1 MSYIKGKYKQAIFES
16 DTGYKVGLF
25 RVLETDDE
33 DVGVNKTITFTG
45 YFGLLNKEDMYMF
58 HGDVIYHDRYGMQFN
73 VREYEKVVPEGKDA
87 IIDFLTSSFVKG
99 CGEVLARKIYKTF
112 GDETLAKI
120 KENKENLFLVD
131 KMTEKKADS
140 IYKSVVKY
148 FESDKEIVALKEMG
162 FTVKET
168 MELMNNY
175 GKRVLELIDKN
186 IYVLRDYIDFAK
198 LDSIFLNNKNSPEDD
213 RRVDAAIIKVMKD
226 LTFSLGDIYLDKIEI
241 VEELGSK
248 YNIFKNIDDNLK
260 RLAKKRE
267 IMIVNEDY
275 YLMEDYL
282 DELNNGVSIAQ
293 LMSLDK
299 KKISKF
305 NDLIKLTESELG
317 ITYNKEQ
324 KDAIKS
330 ALTNN
335 ISIITGGPGTGKTT
349 IIKGIIRL
357 YSIYKKISYESVT
370 REVCLLAPTGRAS
383 KRMSETC
390 GIGASTIHRFLKW
403 DKESNTF
410 AVNELNKVHYN
421 MFIIDETSMLDNH
434 LLSSF
439 FKGIDINTKIIFV
452 GDEYQL
458 PSVGP
463 GLILS
468 DMINAGV
475 PHIKLDTIY
484 RQSENSYIPVLAKDI
499 KDVNVK
505 EGYLE
510 KKDDY
515 NFITCDSKE
524 IKNVLVQIA
533 RKMQEKKINLSNLQ
547 VLAPMYKGENGI
559 DNLNI
564 VLQDLINPKDKHKNE
579 LKVGPITYREGDKI
593 LNLVNDIDN
602 NIYNGDI
609 GYIKSIDV
617 NSKKEPIVIDYYNNE
632 VSYKRENFN
641 QITHAYAISIHKSQG
656 SEFMHVIMPITK
668 GYSRMLYNKLLY
680 TGVSRAKK
688 SLVLIGDKEAFIKC
702 AYNNYSLVR
711 KTNLKNKIVNN
722 IKINTQDN
730 K

>member
-1 MSYIKGKYKQAIFES
+1 MSYIKGKYKQSIFES
-16 DTGYKVGLF
+16 ETGYKVGLF
-25 RVLETDDE
+25 RVQETDDKE
-33 DVGVNKTITFTG
+33 LVTNKTITFTG
-45 YFGLLNKEDMYMF
+45 YFGMLNKDDTYVF
-58 HGDVIYHDRYGMQFN
+58 NGNVIYHDRYGMQFQ
-73 VREYEKVVPEGKDA
+73 VDTYEKVVPEGKDA

-112 GDETLAKI
+112 GDDTLTKI
-120 KENKENLFLVD
+120 KESRENLFLVSG
-131 KMTEKKADS
+131 MTDKKADS

-148 FESDKEIVALKEMG
+148 FEADKEIVKLKEMG

-168 MELMNNY
+168 MELMNNF

-186 IYVLRDYIDFAK
+186 IYVLRDYVDFPK
-198 LDSIFLNNKNSPEDD
+198 LDSIFLVNNDPEDD
-213 RRVDAAIIKVMKD
+213 RRVDAAIIRAMKD
-226 LTFSLGDIYLDKIEI
+226 LTFELGDIYLDKIEI
-241 VEELGSK
+241 VEELASR
-248 YNIFKNIDDNLK
+248 YNIFKSIDENL
-260 RLAKKRE
+260 RNLAKRKE
-267 IMIVNEDY
+267 IMIANEDY
-275 YLMEDYL
+275 YLMTDYL
-282 DELNNGVSIAQ
+282 DELNNGVSIAS
-293 LMSLDK
+293 LMSRST

-305 NDLIKLTESELG
+305 NDLIKLTEGELG

-324 KDAIKS
+324 KEAIKS

-335 ISIITGGPGTGKTT
+335 VSIITGGPGTGKTT
-349 IIKGIIRL
+349 IIKGILRL
-357 YSIYKKISYESVT
+357 YSIYKKISYDSIT

-434 LLSSF
+434 LLSSL
-439 FKGIDINTKIIFV
+439 FKGIDIHTKIIFV

-468 DMINAGV
+468 DMISAGV
-475 PHIKLDTIY
+475 PHIKLETIY
-484 RQSENSYIPVLAKDI
+484 RQSENSYIPMLAKDI
-499 KDVNVK
+499 KNVNVTDD
-505 EGYLE
+505 YLD

-515 NFITCDSKE
+515 NFISCDSKD
-524 IKNVLVQIA
+524 IKNVLVQIVE
-533 RKMQEKKINLSNLQ
+533 KMQDKKMDLGNLQ

-564 VLQDLINPKDKHKNE
+564 VLQELINPKDKKKDE
-579 LKVGPITYREGDKI
+579 IKVGPITYRVGDKI

-609 GYIKSIDV
+609 GYIKSIDI
-617 NSKKEPIVIDYYNNE
+617 NSKKEPIVVEYDNNE
-632 VSYKRENFN
+632 VGYKRENFN

-688 SLVLIGDKEAFIKC
+688 SLVLLGDKDAFIKC
-702 AYNNYSLVR
+702 VNNSYSLVR
-711 KTNLKNKIVNN
+711 KTNLKVKIMNN
-722 IKINTQDN
+722 LKINTQNN

>member
-1 MSYIKGKYKQAIFES
+1 MSYIKGKYKQSIFES
-16 DTGYKVGLF
+16 ETGYKVGLF
-25 RVLETDDE
+25 RVQETDDKE
-33 DVGVNKTITFTG
+33 LGTNKTITFTG
-45 YFGLLNKEDMYMF
+45 YFGMLNKDDTYVF
-58 HGDVIYHDRYGMQFN
+58 NGNVIYHDRYGMQFQ
-73 VREYEKVVPEGKDA
+73 VDTYEKVVPEGKDA

-112 GDETLAKI
+112 GDDALTKI
-120 KENKENLFLVD
+120 KESRENLFLVSG
-131 KMTEKKADS
+131 MTDKKADS

-148 FESDKEIVALKEMG
+148 FEADKEIVKLKEMG

-168 MELMNNY
+168 MELMNNF

-186 IYVLRDYIDFAK
+186 IYVLRDYVDFPR
-198 LDSIFLNNKNSPEDD
+198 LDSIFLVNNDPEDD
-213 RRVDAAIIKVMKD
+213 RRVDAAIIKAMKD
-226 LTFSLGDIYLDKIEI
+226 LTFELGDIYLDKIEI
-241 VEELGSK
+241 VEELASK

-260 RLAKKRE
+260 GLAKRRE
-267 IMIVNEDY
+267 IMISNEDY

-282 DELNNGVSIAQ
+282 DELNNGVSIAS
-293 LMSLDK
+293 LMSKDV
-299 KKISKF
+299 KKINKF
-305 NDLIKLTESELG
+305 NDLIKLTEGELG

-335 ISIITGGPGTGKTT
+335 VSIITGGPGTGKTT

-357 YSIYKKISYESVT
+357 YSIYKKMSYETVT

-421 MFIIDETSMLDNH
+421 VFIIDETSMLDNH

-468 DMINAGV
+468 DMISAGV
-475 PHIKLDTIY
+475 PHIKLETIY
-484 RQSENSYIPVLAKDI
+484 RQSENSYIPMLAKDI
-499 KDVNVK
+499 KNVNVTDD
-505 EGYLE
+505 YLN

-515 NFITCDSKE
+515 NFISCDSKD
-524 IKNVLVQIA
+524 IKNVLVQIVE
-533 RKMQEKKINLSNLQ
+533 KMQDKQMDLSNLQ

-564 VLQDLINPKDKHKNE
+564 VLQELINPKDKKKDE
-579 LKVGPITYREGDKI
+579 IKVGPITYRVGDKI

-609 GYIKSIDV
+609 GYIKSIDI
-617 NSKKEPIVIDYYNNE
+617 NSKKEPIVVDYYNNE

-688 SLVLIGDKEAFIKC
+688 SLVLLGDKDAFIRC
-702 AYNNYSLVR
+702 VNNSYSLVR
-711 KTNLKNKIVNN
+711 KTNLKLKIMNN
-722 IKINTQDN
+722 LKINTQNN

>member
-1 MSYIKGKYKQAIFES
+1 MSYIKGKYKQSIFES
-16 DTGYKVGLF
+16 ETGYKVGLF
-25 RVLETDDE
+25 RVQETDDKE
-33 DVGVNKTITFTG
+33 LGTNKTITFTG
-45 YFGLLNKEDMYMF
+45 YFGMLNKDDTYVF
-58 HGDVIYHDRYGMQFN
+58 NGNVIYHDRYGMQFQ
-73 VREYEKVVPEGKDA
+73 VDTYEKVVPEGKDA

-112 GDETLAKI
+112 GDDALTKI
-120 KENKENLFLVD
+120 KESRENLFLVSG
-131 KMTEKKADS
+131 MTDKKADS

-148 FESDKEIVALKEMG
+148 FEADKEIVKLKEMG

-168 MELMNNY
+168 MELMNNF

-186 IYVLRDYIDFAK
+186 IYVLRDYVDFPK
-198 LDSIFLNNKNSPEDD
+198 LDSIFLVNNDPEDD
-213 RRVDAAIIKVMKD
+213 RRVDAAIIRAMKD
-226 LTFSLGDIYLDKIEI
+226 LTFELGDIYLDKIEI
-241 VEELGSK
+241 VEELASK
-248 YNIFKNIDDNLK
+248 YNIFKNIDENL
-260 RLAKKRE
+260 RNLAKRKE
-267 IMIVNEDY
+267 IMIANEDY
-275 YLMEDYL
+275 YLMTDYL
-282 DELNNGVSIAQ
+282 DELNNGVSIAS
-293 LMSLDK
+293 LMSRST

-305 NDLIKLTESELG
+305 NDLIKLTEDELG

-324 KDAIKS
+324 KEAIKS

-335 ISIITGGPGTGKTT
+335 VSIITGGPGTGKTT
-349 IIKGIIRL
+349 IIKGILRL
-357 YSIYKKISYESVT
+357 YSIYKKISYDSIT

-439 FKGIDINTKIIFV
+439 FKGIDIHTKIIFV

-468 DMINAGV
+468 DMISAGV
-475 PHIKLDTIY
+475 PHIKLETIY
-484 RQSENSYIPVLAKDI
+484 RQSENSYIPMLAKDI
-499 KDVNVK
+499 KNVNVTDD
-505 EGYLE
+505 YLD

-515 NFITCDSKE
+515 NFISCDSKD
-524 IKNVLVQIA
+524 IKNVLVQIVE
-533 RKMQEKKINLSNLQ
+533 KMQDKKIDLSNLQ

-564 VLQDLINPKDKHKNE
+564 VLQELINPKDKKKDE
-579 LKVGPITYREGDKI
+579 IKVGPITYRVGDKI

-609 GYIKSIDV
+609 GYIKSIDI
-617 NSKKEPIVIDYYNNE
+617 NSKKEPIIVEYDNNE
-632 VSYKRENFN
+632 VGYKRENFN

-688 SLVLIGDKEAFIKC
+688 SLVLLGDKDAFIKC
-702 AYNNYSLVR
+702 VNNSYSLVR
-711 KTNLKNKIVNN
+711 KTNLKVKIMNN
-722 IKINTQDN
+722 LKINTQNN

>member
-1 MSYIKGKYKQAIFES
+1 MSYIKGKYNQSIFES
-16 DTGYKVGLF
+16 ETGYKVGLF
-25 RVLETDDE
+25 RVQETDDKE
-33 DVGVNKTITFTG
+33 LGTNKTITFTG
-45 YFGLLNKEDMYMF
+45 YFGMLNKDDTYVF
-58 HGDVIYHDRYGMQFN
+58 NGNLIYHDRYGMQFQ
-73 VREYEKVVPEGKDA
+73 VDTYEKVVPEGKEA

-112 GDETLAKI
+112 GDDTLTKI
-120 KENKENLFLVD
+120 KESKENLFLVSG
-131 KMTEKKADS
+131 MTDKKADS

-148 FESDKEIVALKEMG
+148 FEADKEIVKLKEMG

-168 MELMNNY
+168 MELMNNF

-186 IYVLRDYIDFAK
+186 IYVLRDYVDFPK
-198 LDSIFLNNKNSPEDD
+198 LDSIFLVNNDPEDD
-213 RRVDAAIIKVMKD
+213 RRVDAAIIRAMKD
-226 LTFSLGDIYLDKIEI
+226 LTFELGDIYLDKIEI
-241 VEELGSK
+241 VEELASR

-260 RLAKKRE
+260 ELAKRRE
-267 IMIVNEDY
+267 IMISNEDY

-282 DELNNGVSIAQ
+282 DELNNGVSIAS
-293 LMSLDK
+293 LMSRDI
-299 KKISKF
+299 KKINKF

-330 ALTNN
+330 ALINN
-335 ISIITGGPGTGKTT
+335 VSIITGGPGTGKTT

-357 YSIYKKISYESVT
+357 YSIYKKISYEAVT

-421 MFIIDETSMLDNH
+421 VFIIDETSMLDNH

-439 FKGIDINTKIIFV
+439 FKGIDLNTKIIFV

-468 DMINAGV
+468 DMISAGV
-475 PHIKLDTIY
+475 PHIKLETIY
-484 RQSENSYIPVLAKDI
+484 RQSENSYIPMLAKDI
-499 KDVNVK
+499 KDVNVTDD
-505 EGYLE
+505 YLD

-515 NFITCDSKE
+515 NFISCDSKD
-524 IKNVLVQIA
+524 IKNVLIQIIE
-533 RKMQEKKINLSNLQ
+533 KMQEKKMDLSNLQ

-564 VLQDLINPKDKHKNE
+564 VLQELINPKDDKKDE
-579 LKVGPITYREGDKI
+579 IKVGPITYRVGDKI

-609 GYIKSIDV
+609 GYIKSIDI
-617 NSKKEPIVIDYYNNE
+617 NSKKEPIIVDYYNNE

-656 SEFMHVIMPITK
+656 SEFLHVIMPITN

-688 SLVLIGDKEAFIKC
+688 SLVLLGDKDAFIKC
-702 AYNNYSLVR
+702 INNSYSLIR
-711 KTNLKNKIVNN
+711 KTNLKLKIMNN
-722 IKINTQDN
+722 LKINTQNN

>member
-1 MSYIKGKYKQAIFES
+1 MSYIKGKYKQSIFES
-16 DTGYKVGLF
+16 ETGYKVGLF
-25 RVLETDDE
+25 RVQETDDKE
-33 DVGVNKTITFTG
+33 LVTNKTITFTG
-45 YFGLLNKEDMYMF
+45 YFGMLNKDDTYVF
-58 HGDVIYHDRYGMQFN
+58 NGNVIYHDRYGMQFQ
-73 VREYEKVVPEGKDA
+73 VDTYEKVVPEGKDA

-112 GDETLAKI
+112 GDDTLTKI
-120 KENKENLFLVD
+120 KESRENLFLVSG
-131 KMTEKKADS
+131 MTDKKADS

-148 FESDKEIVALKEMG
+148 FEADKEIVKLKEMG

-168 MELMNNY
+168 MELMNNF

-186 IYVLRDYIDFAK
+186 IYVLRDYVDFPK
-198 LDSIFLNNKNSPEDD
+198 LDSIFLVNNDPEDD
-213 RRVDAAIIKVMKD
+213 RRVDAAIIRAMKD
-226 LTFSLGDIYLDKIEI
+226 LTFELGDIYLDKIEI
-241 VEELGSK
+241 VEELASR
-248 YNIFKNIDDNLK
+248 YNIFKSIDENL
-260 RLAKKRE
+260 RNLAKRKE
-267 IMIVNEDY
+267 IMIANEDY
-275 YLMEDYL
+275 YLMTDYL
-282 DELNNGVSIAQ
+282 DELNNGVSIAS
-293 LMSLDK
+293 LMSRST

-305 NDLIKLTESELG
+305 NDLIKLTEGELG

-324 KDAIKS
+324 KEAIKS

-335 ISIITGGPGTGKTT
+335 VSIITGGPGTGKTT
-349 IIKGIIRL
+349 IIKGILRL
-357 YSIYKKISYESVT
+357 YSFYKKISYDSIT

-434 LLSSF
+434 LLSSL
-439 FKGIDINTKIIFV
+439 FKGIDIHTKIIFV

-468 DMINAGV
+468 DMISAGV
-475 PHIKLDTIY
+475 PHIKLETIY
-484 RQSENSYIPVLAKDI
+484 RQSENSYIPMLAKDI
-499 KDVNVK
+499 KNVNVTDD
-505 EGYLE
+505 YLD

-515 NFITCDSKE
+515 NFISCDSKE
-524 IKNVLVQIA
+524 IKNILVQIVE
-533 RKMQEKKINLSNLQ
+533 KMQDKKMDLGNLQ

-564 VLQDLINPKDKHKNE
+564 VLQELINPKDKKKDE
-579 LKVGPITYREGDKI
+579 IKVGPITYRVGDKI

-609 GYIKSIDV
+609 GYIKSIDI
-617 NSKKEPIVIDYYNNE
+617 NSKKEPIVVEYDNNE
-632 VSYKRENFN
+632 VGYKRENFN

-688 SLVLIGDKEAFIKC
+688 SLVLLGDKDAFIKC
-702 AYNNYSLVR
+702 VNNSYSLVR
-711 KTNLKNKIVNN
+711 KTNLKVKIMNN
-722 IKINTQDN
+722 LKINTQNN

>member
-1 MSYIKGKYKQAIFES
+1 MSYIKGKYKQSIFES
-16 DTGYKVGLF
+16 ETGYKVGLF
-25 RVLETDDE
+25 RVQETDDKE
-33 DVGVNKTITFTG
+33 LSTNKTITFTG
-45 YFGLLNKEDMYMF
+45 YFGMLNKDDTYVF
-58 HGDVIYHDRYGMQFN
+58 NGNVIYHDRYGMQFQ
-73 VREYEKVVPEGKDA
+73 VDTYEKVVPEGKDA

-112 GDETLAKI
+112 GDDTLTKI
-120 KENKENLFLVD
+120 KESRENLFLVSG
-131 KMTEKKADS
+131 MTDKKADS

-148 FESDKEIVALKEMG
+148 FEADKEIVKLKEMG

-168 MELMNNY
+168 MELMNNF

-186 IYVLRDYIDFAK
+186 IYVLRDYVDFPK
-198 LDSIFLNNKNSPEDD
+198 LDSIFLVNNDPEDD
-213 RRVDAAIIKVMKD
+213 RRVDAAIIRAMKD
-226 LTFSLGDIYLDKIEI
+226 LTFELGDIYLDKIEI
-241 VEELGSK
+241 VEELASR
-248 YNIFKNIDDNLK
+248 YNIFKSIDENL
-260 RLAKKRE
+260 RNLAKRKE
-267 IMIVNEDY
+267 IMIANEDY
-275 YLMEDYL
+275 YLMTDYL
-282 DELNNGVSIAQ
+282 DELNNGVSIAS
-293 LMSLDK
+293 LMSRST

-305 NDLIKLTESELG
+305 NDLIKLTEGELG

-324 KDAIKS
+324 KEAIKS

-335 ISIITGGPGTGKTT
+335 VSIITGGPGTGKTT
-349 IIKGIIRL
+349 IIKGILRL
-357 YSIYKKISYESVT
+357 YSFYKKISYDSIT

-434 LLSSF
+434 LLSSL
-439 FKGIDINTKIIFV
+439 FKGIDIHTKIIFV

-468 DMINAGV
+468 DMISAGV
-475 PHIKLDTIY
+475 PHIKLETIY
-484 RQSENSYIPVLAKDI
+484 RQSENSYIPMLAKDI
-499 KDVNVK
+499 KNVNVTDD
-505 EGYLE
+505 YLD

-515 NFITCDSKE
+515 NFISCDSKD
-524 IKNVLVQIA
+524 IKNVLVQIVE
-533 RKMQEKKINLSNLQ
+533 KMQDKKMDLGNLQ

-564 VLQDLINPKDKHKNE
+564 VLQELINPKDKKKDE
-579 LKVGPITYREGDKI
+579 IKVGPITYRVGDKI

-609 GYIKSIDV
+609 GYIKSIDI
-617 NSKKEPIVIDYYNNE
+617 NSKKEPIVVEYDNNE

-688 SLVLIGDKEAFIKC
+688 SLVLLGDKDAFIKC
-702 AYNNYSLVR
+702 VNNSYSLVR
-711 KTNLKNKIVNN
+711 KTNLKVKIMNN
-722 IKINTQDN
+722 LKINTQNN

>member
-1 MSYIKGKYKQAIFES
+1 MSYIKGKYKQSIFES
-16 DTGYKVGLF
+16 ETGYKVGLF
-25 RVLETDDE
+25 RVQETDDKE
-33 DVGVNKTITFTG
+33 LSTNKTITFTG
-45 YFGLLNKEDMYMF
+45 YFGMLNKDDTYVF
-58 HGDVIYHDRYGMQFN
+58 NGNVIYHDRYGMQFQ
-73 VREYEKVVPEGKDA
+73 VDTYEKVVPEGKDA

-112 GDETLAKI
+112 GDDTLTKI
-120 KENKENLFLVD
+120 KESRENLFLVSG
-131 KMTEKKADS
+131 MTDKKADS

-148 FESDKEIVALKEMG
+148 FEADKEIVKLKEMG

-168 MELMNNY
+168 MELMNNF

-186 IYVLRDYIDFAK
+186 IYVLRDYVDFPK
-198 LDSIFLNNKNSPEDD
+198 LDSIFLVNNDPEDD
-213 RRVDAAIIKVMKD
+213 RRVDAAIIRAMKD
-226 LTFSLGDIYLDKIEI
+226 LTFELGDIYLDKIEI
-241 VEELGSK
+241 VEELASR
-248 YNIFKNIDDNLK
+248 YNIFKSIDENL
-260 RLAKKRE
+260 RNLAKRKE
-267 IMIVNEDY
+267 IMIANEDY
-275 YLMEDYL
+275 YLMTDYL
-282 DELNNGVSIAQ
+282 DELNNGVSIAS
-293 LMSLDK
+293 LMSRST

-305 NDLIKLTESELG
+305 NDLIKLTEDELG

-324 KDAIKS
+324 KEAIKS

-335 ISIITGGPGTGKTT
+335 VSIITGGPGTGKTT
-349 IIKGIIRL
+349 IIKGILRL
-357 YSIYKKISYESVT
+357 YSIYKKISYDSIT

-434 LLSSF
+434 LLSSL
-439 FKGIDINTKIIFV
+439 FKGIDIHTKIIFV

-468 DMINAGV
+468 DMISAGV
-475 PHIKLDTIY
+475 PHIKLETIY
-484 RQSENSYIPVLAKDI
+484 RQSENSYIPMLAKDI
-499 KDVNVK
+499 KNVNVTDD
-505 EGYLE
+505 YLD

-515 NFITCDSKE
+515 NFISCDSKD
-524 IKNVLVQIA
+524 IKNVLVQIVE
-533 RKMQEKKINLSNLQ
+533 KMQDKKMDLGNLQ

-564 VLQDLINPKDKHKNE
+564 VLQELINPKDKKKDE
-579 LKVGPITYREGDKI
+579 IKVGPITYRVGDKI

-609 GYIKSIDV
+609 GYIKSIDI
-617 NSKKEPIVIDYYNNE
+617 NSKKEPIVVEYDNNE

-688 SLVLIGDKEAFIKC
+688 SLVLLGDKDAFIRC
-702 AYNNYSLVR
+702 VNNSYSLVR
-711 KTNLKNKIVNN
+711 KTNLKVKIMNN
-722 IKINTQDN
+722 LKINTQNN

>member
-1 MSYIKGKYKQAIFES
+1 MSYIKGKYKQSIFES
-16 DTGYKVGLF
+16 ETGYKVGLF
-25 RVLETDDE
+25 RVQETDDKE
-33 DVGVNKTITFTG
+33 LVTNKTITFTG
-45 YFGLLNKEDMYMF
+45 YFGMLNKDDTYVF
-58 HGDVIYHDRYGMQFN
+58 NGNVIYHDRYGMQFQ
-73 VREYEKVVPEGKDA
+73 VDTYEKVVPEGKDA

-112 GDETLAKI
+112 GDDTLTKI
-120 KENKENLFLVD
+120 KESRENLFLVSG
-131 KMTEKKADS
+131 MTDKKADS

-148 FESDKEIVALKEMG
+148 FEADKEIVKLKEMG

-168 MELMNNY
+168 MELMNNF

-186 IYVLRDYIDFAK
+186 IYVLRDYVDFPK
-198 LDSIFLNNKNSPEDD
+198 LDSIFLVNNDPEDD
-213 RRVDAAIIKVMKD
+213 RRVDAAIIRAMKD
-226 LTFSLGDIYLDKIEI
+226 LTFELGDIYLDKIEI
-241 VEELGSK
+241 VEELASR
-248 YNIFKNIDDNLK
+248 YNIFKSIDENL
-260 RLAKKRE
+260 RNLAKRKE
-267 IMIVNEDY
+267 IMIANEDY
-275 YLMEDYL
+275 YLMTDYL
-282 DELNNGVSIAQ
+282 DELNNGVSIAS
-293 LMSLDK
+293 LMSRST

-305 NDLIKLTESELG
+305 NDLIKLTEGELG

-324 KDAIKS
+324 KEAIKS

-335 ISIITGGPGTGKTT
+335 VSIITGGPGTGKTT
-349 IIKGIIRL
+349 IIKGILRL
-357 YSIYKKISYESVT
+357 YSIYKKISYDSIT

-434 LLSSF
+434 LLSSL
-439 FKGIDINTKIIFV
+439 FKGIDIHTKIIFV

-468 DMINAGV
+468 DMISAGV
-475 PHIKLDTIY
+475 PHIKLETIY
-484 RQSENSYIPVLAKDI
+484 RQSKNSYIPMLAKDI
-499 KDVNVK
+499 KNVNVTDD
-505 EGYLE
+505 YLD

-515 NFITCDSKE
+515 NFISCDSKD
-524 IKNVLVQIA
+524 IKNVLVQIVE
-533 RKMQEKKINLSNLQ
+533 KMQDKKMDLGNLQ

-564 VLQDLINPKDKHKNE
+564 VLQELINPKDKKKDE
-579 LKVGPITYREGDKI
+579 IKVGPITYRVGDKI

-609 GYIKSIDV
+609 GYIKSIDI
-617 NSKKEPIVIDYYNNE
+617 NSKKEPIVVEYDNNE

-688 SLVLIGDKEAFIKC
+688 SLVLLGDKDAFIKC
-702 AYNNYSLVR
+702 VNNSYSLVR
-711 KTNLKNKIVNN
+711 KTNLKVKIMNN
-722 IKINTQDN
+722 LKINTQNN

>member
-1 MSYIKGKYKQAIFES
+1 MSYIKGKYKQSIFES
-16 DTGYKVGLF
+16 ETGYKVGLF
-25 RVLETDDE
+25 RVQETDDKE
-33 DVGVNKTITFTG
+33 LGTNKTITFTG
-45 YFGLLNKEDMYMF
+45 YFGMLNKDDTYVF
-58 HGDVIYHDRYGMQFN
+58 NGNIIYHDRYGMQFQ
-73 VREYEKVVPEGKDA
+73 VDTYEKVVPEGKEA

-112 GDETLAKI
+112 GDESLTKI
-120 KENKENLFLVD
+120 KENKENLFLVTG
-131 KMTEKKADS
+131 MTDKKADS
-140 IYKSVVKY
+140 IYKSVIKY
-148 FESDKEIVALKEMG
+148 FDADKEIVKLKEMG

-168 MELMNNY
+168 MELMNNF

-186 IYVLRDYIDFAK
+186 IYMLRDYADFSK
-198 LDSIFLNNKNSPEDD
+198 LDSIFLANNDPEDD
-213 RRVDAAIIKVMKD
+213 RRVDAAIIKAMKD
-226 LTFSLGDIYLDKIEI
+226 LTFELGDIYLDKIEI
-241 VEELGSK
+241 VEALASK

-260 RLAKKRE
+260 GLAKKRE
-267 IMIVNEDY
+267 IMITNEDY
-275 YLMEDYL
+275 YIMDDYL
-282 DELNNGVSIAQ
+282 DELNNGVSIAS
-293 LMSLDK
+293 LMSRET
-299 KKISKF
+299 KKITKF
-305 NDLIKLTESELG
+305 SELIALTEKELG

-357 YSIYKKISYESVT
+357 YSIYKKINYETVT

-421 MFIIDETSMLDNH
+421 IFIIDETSMLDNH

-468 DMINAGV
+468 DMISAGV
-475 PHIKLDTIY
+475 PHIKLETIY
-484 RQSENSYIPVLAKDI
+484 RQSENSYIPMLAKDI
-499 KDVNVK
+499 KNVNVTDD
-505 EGYLE
+505 YLD

-515 NFITCDSKE
+515 NFIPCDSKE
-524 IKNVLVQIA
+524 IKNVLIQIVE
-533 RKMQEKKINLSNLQ
+533 KMQEKKMDLSNLQ

-564 VLQDLINPKDKHKNE
+564 VLQELINPQDKKKDE
-579 LKVGPITYREGDKI
+579 IKVGPITYRVGDKI

-609 GYIKSIDV
+609 GYIKSIDI
-617 NSKKEPIVIDYYNNE
+617 NSKKEPIIVEYDNNE

-688 SLVLIGDKEAFIKC
+688 SLVLLGDKEAFIKC
-702 AYNNYSLVR
+702 VNNSYSLVR
-711 KTNLKNKIVNN
+711 KTNLKLKIMNN
-722 IKINTQDN
+722 LKINTQNN

>member
-1 MSYIKGKYKQAIFES
+1 MSYIKGKYKQSIFES
-16 DTGYKVGLF
+16 ETGYKVGLF
-25 RVLETDDE
+25 RVQETDDKE
-33 DVGVNKTITFTG
+33 LVTNKTITFTG
-45 YFGLLNKEDMYMF
+45 YFGMLNKDDTYVF
-58 HGDVIYHDRYGMQFN
+58 NGNVIYHDRYGMQFQ
-73 VREYEKVVPEGKDA
+73 VDTYEKVVPEGKDA

-112 GDETLAKI
+112 GDDTLTKI
-120 KENKENLFLVD
+120 KESRENLFLVSG
-131 KMTEKKADS
+131 MTDKKADS

-148 FESDKEIVALKEMG
+148 FEADKEIVKLKEMG

-168 MELMNNY
+168 MELMNNF

-186 IYVLRDYIDFAK
+186 IYVLRDYVDF
-198 LDSIFLNNKNSPEDD
+198 PEDD
-213 RRVDAAIIKVMKD
+213 RRVDAAIIRAMKD
-226 LTFSLGDIYLDKIEI
+226 LTFELGDIYLDKIEI
-241 VEELGSK
+241 VEELASR
-248 YNIFKNIDDNLK
+248 YNIFKSIDENL
-260 RLAKKRE
+260 RNLAKRKE
-267 IMIVNEDY
+267 IMIANEDY
-275 YLMEDYL
+275 YLMTDYL
-282 DELNNGVSIAQ
+282 DELNNGVSIAS
-293 LMSLDK
+293 LMSRST

-305 NDLIKLTESELG
+305 NDLIKLTEGELG

-324 KDAIKS
+324 KEAIKS

-335 ISIITGGPGTGKTT
+335 VSIITGGPGTGKTT
-349 IIKGIIRL
+349 IIKGILRL
-357 YSIYKKISYESVT
+357 YSIYKKISYDSIT

-434 LLSSF
+434 LLSSL
-439 FKGIDINTKIIFV
+439 FKGIDIHTKIIFV

-468 DMINAGV
+468 DMISAGV
-475 PHIKLDTIY
+475 PHIKLETIY
-484 RQSENSYIPVLAKDI
+484 RQSENSYIPMLAKDI
-499 KDVNVK
+499 KNVNVTDD
-505 EGYLE
+505 YLD

-515 NFITCDSKE
+515 NFISCDSKE
-524 IKNVLVQIA
+524 IKNILVQIVE
-533 RKMQEKKINLSNLQ
+533 KMQDKKMDLGNLQ

-564 VLQDLINPKDKHKNE
+564 VLQELINPKDKKKDE
-579 LKVGPITYREGDKI
+579 IKVGPITYRVGDKI

-609 GYIKSIDV
+609 GYIKSIDI
-617 NSKKEPIVIDYYNNE
+617 NSKKEPIVVEYDNNE
-632 VSYKRENFN
+632 VGYKRENFN

-688 SLVLIGDKEAFIKC
+688 SLVLLGDKDAFIKC
-702 AYNNYSLVR
+702 VNNSYSLVR
-711 KTNLKNKIVNN
+711 KTNLKVKIMNN
-722 IKINTQDN
+722 LKINTQNN

>member
-1 MSYIKGKYKQAIFES
+1 MSYIKGKYKQSIFES
-16 DTGYKVGLF
+16 ETGYKVGLF
-25 RVLETDDE
+25 RVQETDDKE
-33 DVGVNKTITFTG
+33 LVTNKTITFTG
-45 YFGLLNKEDMYMF
+45 YFGMLNKDDTYVF
-58 HGDVIYHDRYGMQFN
+58 NGNVIYHDRYGMQFQ
-73 VREYEKVVPEGKDA
+73 VDTYEKVVPEGKDA

-112 GDETLAKI
+112 GDDTLTKI
-120 KENKENLFLVD
+120 KESRENLFLVSG
-131 KMTEKKADS
+131 MTDKKADS

-148 FESDKEIVALKEMG
+148 FEADKEIVKLKEMG

-168 MELMNNY
+168 MELMNNF

-186 IYVLRDYIDFAK
+186 IYVLRDYVDFPK
-198 LDSIFLNNKNSPEDD
+198 LDSIFLVNNDPEDD
-213 RRVDAAIIKVMKD
+213 RRVDAAIIRAMKD
-226 LTFSLGDIYLDKIEI
+226 LTFELGDIYLDKIEI
-241 VEELGSK
+241 VEELASR
-248 YNIFKNIDDNLK
+248 YNIFKSIDENL
-260 RLAKKRE
+260 RNLAKRKE
-267 IMIVNEDY
+267 IMIANEDY
-275 YLMEDYL
+275 YLMTDYL
-282 DELNNGVSIAQ
+282 DELNNGVSIAS
-293 LMSLDK
+293 LMSRST

-305 NDLIKLTESELG
+305 NDLIKLTEGELG

-324 KDAIKS
+324 KEAIKS

-335 ISIITGGPGTGKTT
+335 VSIITGGPGTGKTT
-349 IIKGIIRL
+349 IIKGILRL
-357 YSIYKKISYESVT
+357 YSIYKKISYDSIT

-434 LLSSF
+434 LLSSL
-439 FKGIDINTKIIFV
+439 FKGIDIHTKIIFV

-468 DMINAGV
+468 DMISAGV
-475 PHIKLDTIY
+475 PHIKLETIY
-484 RQSENSYIPVLAKDI
+484 RQSENSYIPMLAKDI
-499 KDVNVK
+499 KNVNVTDD
-505 EGYLE
+505 YLD

-515 NFITCDSKE
+515 NFISCDSKE
-524 IKNVLVQIA
+524 IKNILVQIVE
-533 RKMQEKKINLSNLQ
+533 KMQYKKIDLSNLQ

-564 VLQDLINPKDKHKNE
+564 VLQELINPKDKKKDE
-579 LKVGPITYREGDKI
+579 IKVGPITYRVGDKI

-609 GYIKSIDV
+609 GYIKSIDI
-617 NSKKEPIVIDYYNNE
+617 NSKKEPIVVEYDNNE

-688 SLVLIGDKEAFIKC
+688 SLVLLGDKDAFIKC
-702 AYNNYSLVR
+702 VNNSYSLVR
-711 KTNLKNKIVNN
+711 KTNLKVKIMNN
-722 IKINTQDN
+722 LKINTQNN

>member
-1 MSYIKGKYKQAIFES
+1 MSYIKGKYKQSIFES
-16 DTGYKVGLF
+16 ETGYKVGLF
-25 RVLETDDE
+25 RVQETDDKE
-33 DVGVNKTITFTG
+33 LGTNKTITFTG
-45 YFGLLNKEDMYMF
+45 YFGMLNKDDTYVF
-58 HGDVIYHDRYGMQFN
+58 NGNVIYHDRYGMQFQ
-73 VREYEKVVPEGKDA
+73 VDTYEKVVPEGKDA

-112 GDETLAKI
+112 GDDTLTKI
-120 KENKENLFLVD
+120 KESRENLFLVSG
-131 KMTEKKADS
+131 MTDKKADS

-148 FESDKEIVALKEMG
+148 FEADKEIVKLKEMG

-168 MELMNNY
+168 MELMNNF

-186 IYVLRDYIDFAK
+186 IYVLRDYVDFPK
-198 LDSIFLNNKNSPEDD
+198 LDSIFLVNNDPEDD
-213 RRVDAAIIKVMKD
+213 RRVDAAIIRAMKD
-226 LTFSLGDIYLDKIEI
+226 LTFELGDIYLDKIEI
-241 VEELGSK
+241 VEELASR
-248 YNIFKNIDDNLK
+248 YNIFKSIDENL
-260 RLAKKRE
+260 RNLAKRKE
-267 IMIVNEDY
+267 IMIANEDY
-275 YLMEDYL
+275 YLMTDYL
-282 DELNNGVSIAQ
+282 DELNNGVSIAS
-293 LMSLDK
+293 LMSRST

-305 NDLIKLTESELG
+305 NDLIKLTEGELG

-324 KDAIKS
+324 KEAIKS

-335 ISIITGGPGTGKTT
+335 VSIITGGPGTGKTT
-349 IIKGIIRL
+349 IIKGILRL
-357 YSIYKKISYESVT
+357 YSIYKKISYDSIT

-434 LLSSF
+434 LLSSL
-439 FKGIDINTKIIFV
+439 FKGIDIHTKIIFV

-468 DMINAGV
+468 DMISAGV
-475 PHIKLDTIY
+475 PHIKLETIY
-484 RQSENSYIPVLAKDI
+484 RQSENSYIPMLAKDI
-499 KDVNVK
+499 KNVNVTDD
-505 EGYLE
+505 YLD

-515 NFITCDSKE
+515 NFISCDSKE
-524 IKNVLVQIA
+524 IKNILVQIVE
-533 RKMQEKKINLSNLQ
+533 KMQDKKMDLGNLQ

-564 VLQDLINPKDKHKNE
+564 VLQELINPKDKKKDE
-579 LKVGPITYREGDKI
+579 IKVGPITYRVGDKI

-609 GYIKSIDV
+609 GYIKSIDI
-617 NSKKEPIVIDYYNNE
+617 NSKKEPIVVEYDNNE
-632 VSYKRENFN
+632 VGYKRENFN

-688 SLVLIGDKEAFIKC
+688 SLVLLGDKDAFIKC
-702 AYNNYSLVR
+702 VNNSYSLVR
-711 KTNLKNKIVNN
+711 KTNLKVKIMNN
-722 IKINTQDN
+722 LKINTQNN

>member
-1 MSYIKGKYKQAIFES
+1 MSYIKGKYKQSIFES
-16 DTGYKVGLF
+16 ETGYKVGLF
-25 RVLETDDE
+25 RVQETDDKE
-33 DVGVNKTITFTG
+33 LVTNKTITFTG
-45 YFGLLNKEDMYMF
+45 YFGMLNKDDTYVF
-58 HGDVIYHDRYGMQFN
+58 NGNVIYHDRYGMQFQ
-73 VREYEKVVPEGKDA
+73 VDTYEKVVPEGKDA

-112 GDETLAKI
+112 GDDTLTKI
-120 KENKENLFLVD
+120 KESRENLFLVSG
-131 KMTEKKADS
+131 MTDKKADS

-148 FESDKEIVALKEMG
+148 FEADKEIVKLKEMG

-168 MELMNNY
+168 MELMNNF

-186 IYVLRDYIDFAK
+186 IYVLRDYVDFPK
-198 LDSIFLNNKNSPEDD
+198 LDSIFLVNNDPEDD
-213 RRVDAAIIKVMKD
+213 RRVDAAIIRAMKD
-226 LTFSLGDIYLDKIEI
+226 LTFELGDIYLDKIEI
-241 VEELGSK
+241 VEELASR
-248 YNIFKNIDDNLK
+248 YNIFKSIDENL
-260 RLAKKRE
+260 RNLAKRKE
-267 IMIVNEDY
+267 IMIANEDY
-275 YLMEDYL
+275 YLMTDYL
-282 DELNNGVSIAQ
+282 DELNNGVSIAS
-293 LMSLDK
+293 LMSRST

-305 NDLIKLTESELG
+305 NDLIKLTEDELG

-324 KDAIKS
+324 KEAIKS

-335 ISIITGGPGTGKTT
+335 VSIITGGPGTGKTT
-349 IIKGIIRL
+349 IIKGILRL
-357 YSIYKKISYESVT
+357 YSIYKKISYDSIT

-434 LLSSF
+434 LLSSL
-439 FKGIDINTKIIFV
+439 FKGIDIHTKIIFV

-468 DMINAGV
+468 DMISAGV
-475 PHIKLDTIY
+475 PHIKLETIY
-484 RQSENSYIPVLAKDI
+484 RQSENSYIPMLAKDI
-499 KDVNVK
+499 KNVNVTDD
-505 EGYLE
+505 YLD

-515 NFITCDSKE
+515 NFISCDSKD
-524 IKNVLVQIA
+524 IKNVLVQIVE
-533 RKMQEKKINLSNLQ
+533 KMQDKKMDLGNLQ

-564 VLQDLINPKDKHKNE
+564 VLQELINPKDKKKDE
-579 LKVGPITYREGDKI
+579 IKVGPITYRVGDKI

-609 GYIKSIDV
+609 GYIKSIDI
-617 NSKKEPIVIDYYNNE
+617 NSKKEPIVVEYDNNE

-688 SLVLIGDKEAFIKC
+688 SLVLLGDKDAFIRC
-702 AYNNYSLVR
+702 VNNSYSLVR
-711 KTNLKNKIVNN
+711 KTNLKVKIMNN
-722 IKINTQDN
+722 LKINTQNN

>member
-1 MSYIKGKYKQAIFES
+1 MSYIKGKYKQSIFES
-16 DTGYKVGLF
+16 ETGYKVGLF
-25 RVLETDDE
+25 RVQETNDKE
-33 DVGVNKTITFTG
+33 LSNNKTITFTG
-45 YFGLLNKEDMYMF
+45 YFGLLNKDDTYVF
-58 HGDVIYHDRYGMQFN
+58 NGHVIYHDRYGMQFQ
-73 VREYEKVVPEGKDA
+73 VDTYEKVVPEGKDA

-112 GDETLAKI
+112 GDETLTKI
-120 KENKENLFLVD
+120 KENRENLFLVTG
-131 KMTEKKADS
+131 MTDKKADS

-148 FESDKEIVALKEMG
+148 FEADKEIVKLKEMG

-168 MELMNNY
+168 MELMNNF
-175 GKRVLELIDKN
+175 GKRVIELIDKN
-186 IYVLRDYIDFAK
+186 IYVLRDYVDFPK
-198 LDSIFLNNKNSPEDD
+198 LDSIFLVNNDSEDD
-213 RRVDAAIIKVMKD
+213 RRVDAAIIRAMKD
-226 LTFSLGDIYLDKIEI
+226 LTFELGDIYLDKIEI
-241 VEELGSK
+241 VEELASK
-248 YNIFKNIDDNLK
+248 YNIFKNIDENLK
-260 RLAKKRE
+260 NLAKRKE
-267 IMIVNEDY
+267 IMISNEDY
-275 YLMEDYL
+275 YLMTDYL
-282 DELNNGVSIAQ
+282 DELNNGISIAS
-293 LMSLDK
+293 LMSRAT
-299 KKISKF
+299 KKINKF
-305 NDLIKLTESELG
+305 NDLIKLTEEELG
-317 ITYNKEQ
+317 ITYNKDQ

-335 ISIITGGPGTGKTT
+335 VSIITGGPGTGKTT
-349 IIKGIIRL
+349 IIKGILRL
-357 YSIYKKISYESVT
+357 YSIHKKINYEAIT

-475 PHIKLDTIY
+475 PHIKLETIY
-484 RQSENSYIPVLAKDI
+484 RQSENSYIPMLAKDI
-499 KDVNVK
+499 KNVNVTDD
-505 EGYLE
+505 YLD

-515 NFITCDSKE
+515 NFISCDSKD
-524 IKNVLVQIA
+524 IKNILVQIVE
-533 RKMQEKKINLSNLQ
+533 KMQEKKMDLNNLQ

-564 VLQDLINPKDKHKNE
+564 VLQELINPRNKRKAEMKI
-579 LKVGPITYREGDKI
+579 GPITYREGDKI

-609 GYIKSIDV
+609 GYIKNIDI
-617 NSKKEPIVIDYYNNE
+617 NSKKEPIIIEYDNNE

-688 SLVLIGDKEAFIKC
+688 SLVLLGDKDAFIKC
-702 AYNNYSLVR
+702 INNNYSLIR
-711 KTNLKNKIVNN
+711 KTNLKIKIMNN
-722 IKINTQDN
+722 LKINTQNN

>member
-1 MSYIKGKYKQAIFES
+1 MSYIKGKYKQSIFES
-16 DTGYKVGLF
+16 ETGYKVGLF
-25 RVLETDDE
+25 RVQETDDKE
-33 DVGVNKTITFTG
+33 LVTNKTITFTG
-45 YFGLLNKEDMYMF
+45 YFGMLNKDDTYVF
-58 HGDVIYHDRYGMQFN
+58 NGNVIYHDRYGMQFQ
-73 VREYEKVVPEGKDA
+73 VDTYEKVVPEGKDA

-112 GDETLAKI
+112 GDDTLTKI
-120 KENKENLFLVD
+120 KESRENLFLVSG
-131 KMTEKKADS
+131 MTDKKADS

-148 FESDKEIVALKEMG
+148 FEADKEIVKLKEMG

-168 MELMNNY
+168 MELMNNF

-186 IYVLRDYIDFAK
+186 IYVLRDYVDFPK
-198 LDSIFLNNKNSPEDD
+198 LDSIFLVNNDPEDD
-213 RRVDAAIIKVMKD
+213 RRVDAAIIRAMKD
-226 LTFSLGDIYLDKIEI
+226 LTFELGDIYLDKIEI
-241 VEELGSK
+241 VEELASR
-248 YNIFKNIDDNLK
+248 YNIFKSIDENL
-260 RLAKKRE
+260 RNLAKRKE
-267 IMIVNEDY
+267 IMIANEDY
-275 YLMEDYL
+275 YLMTDYL
-282 DELNNGVSIAQ
+282 DELNNGVSIAS
-293 LMSLDK
+293 LMSRST

-305 NDLIKLTESELG
+305 NDLIKLTEGELG

-324 KDAIKS
+324 KEAIKS

-335 ISIITGGPGTGKTT
+335 VSIITGGPGTGKTT
-349 IIKGIIRL
+349 IIKGILRL
-357 YSIYKKISYESVT
+357 YSIYKKISYDSIT
-370 REVCLLAPTGRAS
+370 SEVCLLAPTGRAS

-434 LLSSF
+434 LLSSL
-439 FKGIDINTKIIFV
+439 FKGIDIHTKIIFV

-468 DMINAGV
+468 DMISAGV
-475 PHIKLDTIY
+475 PHIKLETIY
-484 RQSENSYIPVLAKDI
+484 RQSENSYIPMLAKDI
-499 KDVNVK
+499 KNVNVTDD
-505 EGYLE
+505 YLD

-515 NFITCDSKE
+515 NFISCDSKD
-524 IKNVLVQIA
+524 IKNVLVQIVE
-533 RKMQEKKINLSNLQ
+533 KMQDKKMDLGNLQ

-564 VLQDLINPKDKHKNE
+564 VLQELINPKDKKKDE
-579 LKVGPITYREGDKI
+579 IKVGPITYRVGDKI

-609 GYIKSIDV
+609 GYIKSIDI
-617 NSKKEPIVIDYYNNE
+617 NSKKEPIVVEYDNNE

-688 SLVLIGDKEAFIKC
+688 SLVLLGDKDAFIKC
-702 AYNNYSLVR
+702 VNNSYSLVR
-711 KTNLKNKIVNN
+711 KTNLKVKIMNN
-722 IKINTQDN
+722 LKINTQNN

>member
-1 MSYIKGKYKQAIFES
+1 MSYIKGKYKQSIFES
-16 DTGYKVGLF
+16 ETGYKVGLF
-25 RVLETDDE
+25 RVQETDDKE
-33 DVGVNKTITFTG
+33 LSTNKTITFTG
-45 YFGLLNKEDMYMF
+45 YFGMLNKDDTYVF
-58 HGDVIYHDRYGMQFN
+58 NGNVIYHDRYGMQFQ
-73 VREYEKVVPEGKDA
+73 VDTYEKVVPEGKDA

-112 GDETLAKI
+112 GDDTLTKI
-120 KENKENLFLVD
+120 KESRENLFLVSG
-131 KMTEKKADS
+131 MTDKKADS

-148 FESDKEIVALKEMG
+148 FEADKEIVKLKEMG

-168 MELMNNY
+168 MELMNNF

-186 IYVLRDYIDFAK
+186 IYVLRDYVDFPK
-198 LDSIFLNNKNSPEDD
+198 LDSIFLVNNDPEDD
-213 RRVDAAIIKVMKD
+213 RRVDAAIIRAMKD
-226 LTFSLGDIYLDKIEI
+226 LTFELGDIYLDKIEI
-241 VEELGSK
+241 VEELASR
-248 YNIFKNIDDNLK
+248 YNIFKSIDENL
-260 RLAKKRE
+260 RNLAKRKE
-267 IMIVNEDY
+267 IMIANEDY
-275 YLMEDYL
+275 YLMTDYL
-282 DELNNGVSIAQ
+282 DELNNGVSIAS
-293 LMSLDK
+293 LMSRST

-305 NDLIKLTESELG
+305 NDLIKLTEGELG

-324 KDAIKS
+324 KEAIKS

-335 ISIITGGPGTGKTT
+335 VSIITGGPGTGKTT
-349 IIKGIIRL
+349 IIKGILRL
-357 YSIYKKISYESVT
+357 YSIYKKISYDSIT

-434 LLSSF
+434 LLSSL
-439 FKGIDINTKIIFV
+439 FKGIDIHTKIIFV

-468 DMINAGV
+468 DMISAGV
-475 PHIKLDTIY
+475 PHIKLETIY
-484 RQSENSYIPVLAKDI
+484 RQSENSYIPMLAKDI
-499 KDVNVK
+499 KNVNVTDD
-505 EGYLE
+505 YLD

-515 NFITCDSKE
+515 NFISCDSKE
-524 IKNVLVQIA
+524 IKNILVQIVE
-533 RKMQEKKINLSNLQ
+533 KMQDKKMDLGNLQ

-564 VLQDLINPKDKHKNE
+564 VLQELINPKDKKKDE
-579 LKVGPITYREGDKI
+579 IKVGPITYRVGDKI

-609 GYIKSIDV
+609 GYIKSIDI
-617 NSKKEPIVIDYYNNE
+617 NSKKEPIVVEYDNNE
-632 VSYKRENFN
+632 VGYKRENFN

-688 SLVLIGDKEAFIKC
+688 SLVLLGDKDAFIKC
-702 AYNNYSLVR
+702 VNNSYSLVR
-711 KTNLKNKIVNN
+711 KTNLKVKIMNN
-722 IKINTQDN
+722 LKINTQNN

>member
-434 LLSSF
+434 LLSSL

-711 KTNLKNKIVNN
+711 KTNLKNKIMNN

>member
-1 MSYIKGKYKQAIFES
+1 MSYIKGKYKQSIFES
-16 DTGYKVGLF
+16 ETGYKVGLF
-25 RVLETDDE
+25 RVQETDDKE
-33 DVGVNKTITFTG
+33 LVTNKTITFTG
-45 YFGLLNKEDMYMF
+45 YFGMLNKDDTYVF
-58 HGDVIYHDRYGMQFN
+58 NGNVIYHDRYGMQFQ
-73 VREYEKVVPEGKDA
+73 VDTYEKVVPEGKDA

-112 GDETLAKI
+112 GDDTLTKI
-120 KENKENLFLVD
+120 KESRENLFLVSG
-131 KMTEKKADS
+131 MTDKKADS

-148 FESDKEIVALKEMG
+148 FEADKEIVKLKEMG

-168 MELMNNY
+168 MELMNNF

-186 IYVLRDYIDFAK
+186 IYVLRDYVDFPK
-198 LDSIFLNNKNSPEDD
+198 LDSIFLVNNDPEDD
-213 RRVDAAIIKVMKD
+213 RRVDAAIIRAMKD
-226 LTFSLGDIYLDKIEI
+226 LTFELGDIYLDKIEI
-241 VEELGSK
+241 VEELASR
-248 YNIFKNIDDNLK
+248 YNIFKSIDENL
-260 RLAKKRE
+260 RNLAKRKE
-267 IMIVNEDY
+267 IMIANEDY
-275 YLMEDYL
+275 YLMTDYL
-282 DELNNGVSIAQ
+282 DELNNGVSIAS
-293 LMSLDK
+293 LMSRST

-305 NDLIKLTESELG
+305 NDLIKLTEGELG

-324 KDAIKS
+324 KEAIKS

-335 ISIITGGPGTGKTT
+335 VSIITGGPGTGKTT
-349 IIKGIIRL
+349 IIKGILRL
-357 YSIYKKISYESVT
+357 YSIYKKISYDSIT

-434 LLSSF
+434 LLSSL
-439 FKGIDINTKIIFV
+439 FKGIDIHTKIIFV

-468 DMINAGV
+468 DMISAGV
-475 PHIKLDTIY
+475 PHIKLETIY
-484 RQSENSYIPVLAKDI
+484 RQSENSYIPMLAKDI
-499 KDVNVK
+499 KNVNVTDD
-505 EGYLE
+505 YLD

-515 NFITCDSKE
+515 NFISCDSKE
-524 IKNVLVQIA
+524 IKNILVQIVE
-533 RKMQEKKINLSNLQ
+533 KMQDKKMDLGNLQ

-564 VLQDLINPKDKHKNE
+564 VLQELINPKDKKKDE
-579 LKVGPITYREGDKI
+579 IKVGPITYRVGDKI

-609 GYIKSIDV
+609 GYIKSIDI
-617 NSKKEPIVIDYYNNE
+617 NSKKEPIVVEYDNNE

-688 SLVLIGDKEAFIKC
+688 SLVLLGDKDAFIKC
-702 AYNNYSLVR
+702 VNNSYSLVR
-711 KTNLKNKIVNN
+711 KTNLKVKIMNN
-722 IKINTQDN
+722 LKINTQNN

>member
-1 MSYIKGKYKQAIFES
+1 MSYIKGKYKQSIFES
-16 DTGYKVGLF
+16 ETGYKVGLF
-25 RVLETDDE
+25 RVQETDDKE
-33 DVGVNKTITFTG
+33 LVTNKTITFTG
-45 YFGLLNKEDMYMF
+45 YFGMLNKDDTYVF
-58 HGDVIYHDRYGMQFN
+58 NGNVIYHDRYGMQFQ
-73 VREYEKVVPEGKDA
+73 VDTYEKVVPEGKDA

-112 GDETLAKI
+112 GDDTLTKI
-120 KENKENLFLVD
+120 KESRENLFLVSG
-131 KMTEKKADS
+131 MTDKKADS

-148 FESDKEIVALKEMG
+148 FEADKEIVKLKEMG

-168 MELMNNY
+168 MELMNNF

-186 IYVLRDYIDFAK
+186 IYVLRDYVDFPK
-198 LDSIFLNNKNSPEDD
+198 LDSIFLVNNDPEDD
-213 RRVDAAIIKVMKD
+213 RRVDAAIIRAMKD
-226 LTFSLGDIYLDKIEI
+226 LTFELGDIYLDKIEI
-241 VEELGSK
+241 VEELASR
-248 YNIFKNIDDNLK
+248 YNIFKSIDENL
-260 RLAKKRE
+260 RNLAKRKE
-267 IMIVNEDY
+267 IMIANEDY
-275 YLMEDYL
+275 YLMTDYL
-282 DELNNGVSIAQ
+282 DELNNGVSIAS
-293 LMSLDK
+293 LMSRST

-305 NDLIKLTESELG
+305 NDLIKLTEGELG

-324 KDAIKS
+324 KEAIKS

-335 ISIITGGPGTGKTT
+335 VSIITGGPGTGKTT
-349 IIKGIIRL
+349 IIKGILRL
-357 YSIYKKISYESVT
+357 YSIYKKISYDSIT

-434 LLSSF
+434 LLSSL
-439 FKGIDINTKIIFV
+439 FKGIDIHTKIIFV

-468 DMINAGV
+468 DMISAGV
-475 PHIKLDTIY
+475 PHIKLETIY
-484 RQSENSYIPVLAKDI
+484 RQSENSYIPMLAKDI
-499 KDVNVK
+499 KNVNVTDD
-505 EGYLE
+505 YLD

-515 NFITCDSKE
+515 NFISCDSKD
-524 IKNVLVQIA
+524 IKNVLVQIVE
-533 RKMQEKKINLSNLQ
+533 KMQDKKMDLGNLQ

-564 VLQDLINPKDKHKNE
+564 VLQELINPKDKKKDE
-579 LKVGPITYREGDKI
+579 IKVGPITYRVGDKI

-609 GYIKSIDV
+609 GYIKSIDI
-617 NSKKEPIVIDYYNNE
+617 NSKKEPIVVEYDNNE

-688 SLVLIGDKEAFIKC
+688 SLVLLGDKDAFIKC
-702 AYNNYSLVR
+702 VNNSYSLVR
-711 KTNLKNKIVNN
+711 KTNLKVKIMNN
-722 IKINTQDN
+722 LKINTQNN

>member
-1 MSYIKGKYKQAIFES
+1 MSYIKGKYKQSIFES
-16 DTGYKVGLF
+16 ETGYKVGLF
-25 RVLETDDE
+25 RVQETDDKE
-33 DVGVNKTITFTG
+33 LSTNKTITFTG
-45 YFGLLNKEDMYMF
+45 YFGMLNKDDTYVF
-58 HGDVIYHDRYGMQFN
+58 NGNVIYHDRYGMQFQ
-73 VREYEKVVPEGKDA
+73 VDTYEKVVPEGKDA

-112 GDETLAKI
+112 GDDTLTKI
-120 KENKENLFLVD
+120 KESRENLFLVSG
-131 KMTEKKADS
+131 MTDKKADS

-148 FESDKEIVALKEMG
+148 FEADKEIVKLKEMG

-168 MELMNNY
+168 MELMNNF

-186 IYVLRDYIDFAK
+186 IYVLRDYVDFPK
-198 LDSIFLNNKNSPEDD
+198 LDSIFLVNNDPEDD
-213 RRVDAAIIKVMKD
+213 RRVDAAIIRAMKD
-226 LTFSLGDIYLDKIEI
+226 LTFELGDIYLDKIEI
-241 VEELGSK
+241 VEELASR
-248 YNIFKNIDDNLK
+248 YNIFKSIDENL
-260 RLAKKRE
+260 RNLAKRKE
-267 IMIVNEDY
+267 IMIANEDY
-275 YLMEDYL
+275 YLMTDYL
-282 DELNNGVSIAQ
+282 DELNNGVSIAS
-293 LMSLDK
+293 LMSRST

-305 NDLIKLTESELG
+305 NDLIKLTEGELG

-324 KDAIKS
+324 KEAIKS

-335 ISIITGGPGTGKTT
+335 VSIITGGPGTGKTT
-349 IIKGIIRL
+349 IIKGILRL
-357 YSIYKKISYESVT
+357 YSIYKKISYDSIT

-434 LLSSF
+434 LLSSL
-439 FKGIDINTKIIFV
+439 FKGIDIHTKIIFV

-468 DMINAGV
+468 DMISAGV
-475 PHIKLDTIY
+475 PHIKLETIY
-484 RQSENSYIPVLAKDI
+484 RQSENSYIPMLAKDI
-499 KDVNVK
+499 KNVNVTDD
-505 EGYLE
+505 YLD

-515 NFITCDSKE
+515 NFISCDSKD
-524 IKNVLVQIA
+524 IKNVLVQIVE
-533 RKMQEKKINLSNLQ
+533 KMQDKKMDLGNLQ

-564 VLQDLINPKDKHKNE
+564 VLQELINPKDKKKDE
-579 LKVGPITYREGDKI
+579 IKVGPITYRVGDKI

-609 GYIKSIDV
+609 GYIKSIDI
-617 NSKKEPIVIDYYNNE
+617 NSKKEPIVVEYDNNE
-632 VSYKRENFN
+632 VGYKRENFN

-688 SLVLIGDKEAFIKC
+688 SLVLLGDKDAFIKC
-702 AYNNYSLVR
+702 VNNSYSLVR
-711 KTNLKNKIVNN
+711 KTNLKVKIMNN
-722 IKINTQDN
+722 LKINTQNN

>member
-45 YFGLLNKEDMYMF
+45 YFGLLNKGDMYMF

-711 KTNLKNKIVNN
+711 KTNLKNKIMNN

>member
-1 MSYIKGKYKQAIFES
+1 MSYIKGKYKQSIFES
-16 DTGYKVGLF
+16 ETGYKVGLF
-25 RVLETDDE
+25 RVQETDDKE
-33 DVGVNKTITFTG
+33 LVTNKTITFTG
-45 YFGLLNKEDMYMF
+45 YFGMLNKDDTYVF
-58 HGDVIYHDRYGMQFN
+58 NGNVIYHDRYGMQFQ
-73 VREYEKVVPEGKDA
+73 VDTYEKVVPEGKDA

-112 GDETLAKI
+112 GDDTLTKI
-120 KENKENLFLVD
+120 KESRENLFLVSG
-131 KMTEKKADS
+131 MTDKKADS

-148 FESDKEIVALKEMG
+148 FEADKEIVKLKEMG

-168 MELMNNY
+168 MELMNNF

-186 IYVLRDYIDFAK
+186 IYVLRDYVDFPK
-198 LDSIFLNNKNSPEDD
+198 LDSIFLVNNDPEDD
-213 RRVDAAIIKVMKD
+213 RRVDAAIIRAMKD
-226 LTFSLGDIYLDKIEI
+226 LTFELGDIYLDKIEI
-241 VEELGSK
+241 VEELASR
-248 YNIFKNIDDNLK
+248 YNIFKSIDENL
-260 RLAKKRE
+260 RNLAKRKE
-267 IMIVNEDY
+267 IMIANEDY
-275 YLMEDYL
+275 YLMTDYL
-282 DELNNGVSIAQ
+282 DELNNGVSIAS
-293 LMSLDK
+293 LMSRST

-305 NDLIKLTESELG
+305 NDLIKLTEGELG

-324 KDAIKS
+324 KEAIKS

-335 ISIITGGPGTGKTT
+335 VSIITGGPGTGKTT
-349 IIKGIIRL
+349 IIKGILRL
-357 YSIYKKISYESVT
+357 YSIYKKISYDSIT

-434 LLSSF
+434 LLSSL
-439 FKGIDINTKIIFV
+439 FKGIDIHTKIIFV

-468 DMINAGV
+468 DMISAGV
-475 PHIKLDTIY
+475 PHIKLETIY
-484 RQSENSYIPVLAKDI
+484 RQSENSYIPMLAKDI
-499 KDVNVK
+499 KNVNVTDD
-505 EGYLE
+505 YLD

-515 NFITCDSKE
+515 NFISCDSKE
-524 IKNVLVQIA
+524 IKNILVQIVE
-533 RKMQEKKINLSNLQ
+533 KMQDKKMDLGNLQ

-564 VLQDLINPKDKHKNE
+564 VLQELINPKDKKKDE
-579 LKVGPITYREGDKI
+579 IKVGPITYRVGDKI

-609 GYIKSIDV
+609 GYIKSIDI
-617 NSKKEPIVIDYYNNE
+617 NSKKEPIVVEYDNNE
-632 VSYKRENFN
+632 VGYKRENFN

-688 SLVLIGDKEAFIKC
+688 SLVLLGDKDAFIKC
-702 AYNNYSLVR
+702 VNNSYSLVR
-711 KTNLKNKIVNN
+711 KTNLKVKIMNN
-722 IKINTQDN
+722 LKINTQNN